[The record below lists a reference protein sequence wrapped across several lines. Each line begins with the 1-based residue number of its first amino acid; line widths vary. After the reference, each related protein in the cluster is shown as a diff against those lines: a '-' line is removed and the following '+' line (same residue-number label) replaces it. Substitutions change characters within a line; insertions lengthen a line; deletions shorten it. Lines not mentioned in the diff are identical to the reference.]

1 MGLGA
6 SQDEGVNSPCER
18 GSHPQGFFRNL
29 LLHQLVAQLCGL
41 HTRFIMSLHL
51 NLDADTNAN
60 ADMQPMVLVTNHL
73 VVWPYSI
80 ILDQANC
87 VIQIRLTNVKDA
99 RNSRLPYSY
108 TQPITS
114 GM

>member
-41 HTRFIMSLHL
+41 HTRFIASLQL
-51 NLDADTNAN
+51 SINADTT
-60 ADMQPMVLVTNHL
+60 MQPMVLVTNDL

-87 VIQIRLTNVKDA
+87 VIQIRLTDVKDA

-108 TQPITS
+108 TDNCQ
-114 GM
+114 GC